1 MKRLIIT
8 IFAVLAVMLAAC
20 ERVEKHTETCKVLSI
35 DKQVETSGNE
45 DGFSTVIYWIVVTD
59 KGTYHLRTAGLWA
72 CADTVGKLKVD
83 SVYDITVDGW
93 FASPF
98 LGAYPHIVK
107 VESHQ
112 DKGGVD

>member
-59 KGTYHLRTAGLWA
+59 KGTY
-72 CADTVGKLKVD
+72 
-83 SVYDITVDGW
+83 
-93 FASPF
+93 ASPF